1 MTTGYVSRETLLVTL
16 GAVGVLALG
25 QPQSGLGAF
34 GYATLGGA
42 LGCIVNSMGLL
53 TVTTEKKSS
62 YEPMT
67 ALAQG
72 SAAGLGAAIGYS
84 VADYGQRGAMIGA
97 VAVPFAFRVLGLDLT
112 LFQA

>member
-1 MTTGYVSRETLLVTL
+1 MATTGYVSKETLLVTL

-42 LGCIVNSMGLL
+42 LGCIVNNMMDPAKGDY
-53 TVTTEKKSS
+53 K
-62 YEPMT
+62 PMT
-67 ALAQG
+67 ALANG

-97 VAVPFAFRVLGLDLT
+97 VVVPFAFRVLGLDLT
-112 LFQA
+112 LFQ